1 MTLSTQP
8 YKGARDFYPED
19 KAVQVAVFDVL
30 KKVAKSF
37 GYQEYDG
44 PFLEPFELYAAKTG
58 EEIINEQL
66 YSFIDRGDR
75 KVAMRPEMTP
85 TLARMIAAKVQEL
98 PKPIRWFSI
107 PNLWRYE
114 RPQKGRLREHWQLNV
129 DLLGGD
135 PMRADLEILNVAVS
149 VFRAFGAAEHVQ
161 IRVNNRRLMDHLF
174 HKVLSLD
181 AAQTKAVAKAIDA
194 RDKIAPEKF
203 LAWLQE
209 AGLTADHV
217 GQLEAFLKMPLK
229 EVHAQYPCQG
239 SSELVSVFDQLK
251 QLKLDQSIVFSAGVM
266 RGLDYYTGTVFEA
279 YDVSPENRRALFG
292 GGRYD
297 NLVGL
302 FGKAQLSGVGFGLG
316 DVTLRDFLETH
327 QLLPQTSFLPQVGVV
342 VASATLESQALEL
355 AQALRD
361 GGLRVV
367 TPLSIDSLG
376 PQLKAI
382 AKLGAPKAVVVGDAE
397 WAQQSVQIKDLVSGA
412 QQTVKTADLVRAL
425 TQT

>member
-1 MTLSTQP
+1 
-8 YKGARDFYPED
+8 
-19 KAVQVAVFDVL
+19 
-30 KKVAKSF
+30 
-37 GYQEYDG
+37 
-44 PFLEPFELYAAKTG
+44 
-58 EEIINEQL
+58 
-66 YSFIDRGDR
+66 
-75 KVAMRPEMTP
+75 
-85 TLARMIAAKVQEL
+85 
-98 PKPIRWFSI
+98 
-107 PNLWRYE
+107 
-114 RPQKGRLREHWQLNV
+114 
-129 DLLGGD
+129 
-135 PMRADLEILNVAVS
+135 
-149 VFRAFGAAEHVQ
+149 
-161 IRVNNRRLMDHLF
+161 
-174 HKVLSLD
+174 
-181 AAQTKAVAKAIDA
+181 
-194 RDKIAPEKF
+194 
-203 LAWLQE
+203 
-209 AGLTADHV
+209 
-217 GQLEAFLKMPLK
+217 
-229 EVHAQYPCQG
+229 
-239 SSELVSVFDQLK
+239 
-251 QLKLDQSIVFSAGVM
+251 
-266 RGLDYYTGTVFEA
+266 
-279 YDVSPENRRALFG
+279 VSPENRRALFG